1 MGVGVIMGAREIVKL
16 MTELVPDG
24 GAALERRD
32 GLHAL
37 AVAQEMEGALMSA
50 MERKLGYVL
59 LWEQFLTTPDEV
71 ALALTG
77 VVQALMEAD
86 PVLAEWLEA
95 ALARY
100 EQAAAG

>member
-1 MGVGVIMGAREIVKL
+1 MGAKEIVEL
-16 MTELVPDG
+16 MTELVRDG
-24 GAALERRD
+24 GEAVERRD
-32 GLHAL
+32 GPQAL

-50 MERKLGYVL
+50 MEGKLGYVL

-77 VVQALMEAD
+77 VVHALMEAD
-86 PVLAEWLEA
+86 PVLAEWLEG

-100 EQAAAG
+100 RQAAAP

>member
-1 MGVGVIMGAREIVKL
+1 MSAREIVEL

-32 GLHAL
+32 GPQAL

-50 MERKLGYVL
+50 MEGKLGHVL
-59 LWEQFLTTPDEV
+59 LWEQFLSTPGEV

-86 PVLAEWLEA
+86 LILAEWLEA
-95 ALARY
+95 ALVRY
-100 EQAAAG
+100 RQAATRF